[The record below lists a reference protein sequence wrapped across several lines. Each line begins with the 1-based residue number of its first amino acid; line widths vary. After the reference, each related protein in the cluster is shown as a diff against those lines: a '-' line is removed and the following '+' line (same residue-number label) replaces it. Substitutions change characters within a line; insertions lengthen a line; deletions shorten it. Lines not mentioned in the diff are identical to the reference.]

1 MEIELAAAVTALR
14 YELIE
19 AAARHESGQQ
29 VGFRVSP
36 IELEFAVELRADA
49 KAKAG
54 FKAWVLS
61 ADAEVGV
68 ARART
73 HKVKLTVTPT
83 TPDGGDLMIA
93 GDPARAPGP
102 GVLDQDELH
111 AAARR
116 R

>member
-1 MEIELAAAVTALR
+1 MDIDLAAAVTALR
-14 YELIE
+14 DELLE
-19 AAARHESGQQ
+19 AAARHDPGQHIGFK
-29 VGFRVSP
+29 VGP

-49 KAKAG
+49 KAKTG

-61 ADAEVGV
+61 ADAEVGA

-83 TPDGGDLMIA
+83 TPDGGDLMIS

-102 GVLDQDELH
+102 GVEGEDDLQ
-111 AAARR
+111 R
-116 R
+116 

>member
-14 YELIE
+14 DELIE
-19 AAARHESGQQ
+19 AASRHDPGQQ
-29 VGFRVSP
+29 VGFKVGP
-36 IELEFAVELRADA
+36 IELEFAVELRVDA
-49 KAKAG
+49 KAKTG

-61 ADAEVGV
+61 ADAEVGA

-83 TPDGGDLMIA
+83 TPDGDDLMIS

-102 GVLDQDELH
+102 GVQDEDELQ
-111 AAARR
+111 R
-116 R
+116 